1 MASFSTCY
9 LEFVA
14 LNVNLV
20 KYKQCYDYQMVIY
33 HFGEVWLTLRVWP
46 TIPSV
51 LSRFHPSTDI
61 PLGTV
66 YWLSSKKHGYRG
78 ESKSKM
84 YSKDK

>member
-1 MASFSTCY
+1 MSI
-9 LEFVA
+9 L
-14 LNVNLV
+14 LNINSVMIIKWLFIILGMF
-20 KYKQCYDYQMVIY
+20 Q
-33 HFGEVWLTLRVWP
+33 VWLTLRVWP

-66 YWLSSKKHGYRG
+66 YWLSSKKHGYGG